1 MDSSSHQHQEAS
13 SSTSEHHLPQTEVR
27 SSARV
32 KAAKQKAKDKADDSE
47 QSSSALPQARS
58 KSKRAAKSKARESSD
73 ITTATA
79 TRPVKRYAASLLC
92 LLRTHACLYS
102 ARRNP
107 PPAQPPLTINE
118 PVRDPK
124 GKKRAAPEPNS
135 DEEESAGPSTKRPRT
150 TSYSLRSTTV
160 KDSIDM
166 PRKTR

>member
-1 MDSSSHQHQEAS
+1 MDSSSNSIHQASS
-13 SSTSEHHLPQTEVR
+13 SSTSEHQLQQTEVR

-32 KAAKQKAKDKADDSE
+32 KAAKQKAKDNDFE
-47 QSSSALPQARS
+47 QSSSALPPARS
-58 KSKRAAKSKARESSD
+58 KSKRSTKSKAKESPE
-73 ITTATA
+73 TATA
-79 TRPVKRYAASLLC
+79 TRPAKR
-92 LLRTHACLYS
+92 
-102 ARRNP
+102 ARRNA

-150 TSYSLRSTTV
+150 TSYSLRSSTV
-160 KDSIDM
+160 KDPNDM